1 MPLPEGVIHLPEDGF
16 QRRVAPIAEEHAQ
29 RVESPAEQARHGE
42 KANRPSIHGDTRR
55 RHRRLYLPAQANR
68 AAVATVPAM
77 K

>member
-1 MPLPEGVIHLPEDGF
+1 MPLPESVIHLPEDGF
-16 QRRVAPIAEEHAQ
+16 QRHVASVTEEYAE

-55 RHRRLYLPAQANR
+55 RHRRLYLSAQANR